1 MSEIIK
7 KVYLDI
13 ETIPSQGPSVQE
25 AIEASIS
32 PPGNMK
38 KAETIENWILN
49 EKPSAVEEAWK
60 KTALDGSFG
69 EIWCIAWAIND
80 GPVNYITRTGLE
92 DSESTILSEFFLR
105 ILEKAPRPDYWIGHN
120 IRSFDLR
127 FLWQRA
133 VILGI
138 VPTIN
143 LYENA
148 SPYEKAI
155 IDTMTMWAGYRN
167 FIGLEKL
174 CNALGIPGKSGM
186 DGSQVWDYVKDGRI
200 AEVVEYC
207 KDDVERVRAVY
218 KKLMFQA

>member
-7 KVYLDI
+7 IYLDI
-13 ETIPSQGPSVQE
+13 ETIPSQNPSIRE

-32 PPGNMK
+32 PPRSMK
-38 KAETIENWILN
+38 KAETIEKWELN
-49 EKPSAVEEAWK
+49 EKPAAVEEAWR

-69 EIWCIAWAIND
+69 EVWCIAWAIND
-80 GPVNYITRTGLE
+80 GPINHITRTGLNDPE
-92 DSESTILSEFFLR
+92 GSILPFFFESIHE
-105 ILEKAPRPDYWIGHN
+105 EAPMPDYWIGHN

-133 VILGI
+133 VILG
-138 VPTIN
+138 VAPTIN

-174 CNALGIPGKSGM
+174 CTALGIPRKSGM
-186 DGSQVWDYVKDGRI
+186 DGSQVWDYVKAGRI
-200 AEVVEYC
+200 AEVAGYC
-207 KDDVERVRAVY
+207 RDDVKRVRSVY
-218 KKLMFQA
+218 KKLMFQV